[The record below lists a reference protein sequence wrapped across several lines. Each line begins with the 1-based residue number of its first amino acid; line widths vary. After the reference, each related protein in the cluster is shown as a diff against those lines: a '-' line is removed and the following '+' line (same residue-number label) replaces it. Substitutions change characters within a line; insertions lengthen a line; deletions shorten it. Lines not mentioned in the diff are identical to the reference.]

1 VTDERAFP
9 NTATSITSARRYTL
23 DALGDIGR
31 DASDAI
37 AVMVS
42 ELVTNCVRHA
52 ATEFVVSIERDR
64 DRVRIAVTDRGSG
77 IPELRSPTPRDTS
90 GRGLRIVQAL
100 ADDWGVEEAG
110 AAHGK
115 TVWFTLRLGSRPR
128 QAPGDA
134 TTAGTPAL
142 ERSGGSSGRGS
153 RDPATRHAQ
162 RPPDRRCRARHPPHV
177 VSS

>member
-52 ATEFVVSIERDR
+52 ATEFVVSIERDG

-77 IPELRSPTPRDTS
+77 FPELRSPTPRDTS

-100 ADDWGVEEAG
+100 ADDWGIEEAG
-110 AAHGK
+110 TAHGK
-115 TVWFTLRLGSRPR
+115 TVWFTLGSRPR
-128 QAPGDA
+128 QAPGGDA
-134 TTAGTPAL
+134 TTAGTPAF
-142 ERSGGSSGRGS
+142 ERSGGSSSRGS
-153 RDPATRHAQ
+153 HDPAARHAQ
-162 RPPDRRCRARHPPHV
+162 RPPDHRCRARHRPLV
-177 VSS
+177 ASS